1 MTQKST
7 PSWLV
12 AYLYYEEPWERFL
25 TEAVLPYA
33 EIVEQ
38 TGISDSWFFIRYWD
52 RGPHIRLRFKADSEI
67 IEKMLRPNLEEHFLN
82 YFDSVPS
89 FRTDPPY
96 PARIPDSY
104 KWLPNNSVQYDVYL
118 PELDRYGGEVGMAIA
133 ERQFALSSKLIL
145 QSMEEKGPKWSYDEA
160 LGTAIKLHLSFL
172 YAVGLDKES
181 ATSFLKF
188 FFQNWLPHSISMNP
202 DKLDPLTFQ
211 EMKKETLQQ
220 YEDAFQLQRE
230 SLVPYH
236 RVLWNGLQKGVN
248 DFGEVLLSTWVTA
261 NKSII
266 KDLKEAKNNNSL
278 VERTEDY
285 AYQRS
290 DQTPFYENL
299 WDHYADYTHMTNNRL
314 GIHNKDEGYLAYL
327 MMRSMEGLEE
337 MEQSDD
343 EEAGSLKRRNSFIS
357 LG

>member
-1 MTQKST
+1 MTQPNT
-7 PSWLV
+7 PSWLS
-12 AYLYYEEPWERFL
+12 AYLYYDEPWERFL

-38 TGISDSWFFIRYWD
+38 TGIAESWFFIRYWD
-52 RGPHIRLRFKADSEI
+52 RGPHIRLRFKTSPDI

-82 YFDSVPS
+82 YFDSAPS

-96 PARIPDSY
+96 PTRIPDSY

-118 PELDRYGGEVGMAIA
+118 PELDRYGGEEGMRIA
-133 ERQFALSSKLIL
+133 ERHFAISSKTIL
-145 QSMEEKGPKWSYDEA
+145 QSMEAAGAKWSYDDA
-160 LGTAIKLHLSFL
+160 LGTAIKLHLSFIHT
-172 YAVGLDKES
+172 AGLDKNA

-202 DKLDPLTFQ
+202 EKLDPLTFQ

-220 YEDAFQLQRE
+220 YEDAFQLQKE

-236 RVLWNGLQKGVN
+236 RILWNGLQQDVN
-248 DFGEVLLSTWVTA
+248 DFGEVLLSKWVKDNKMILGDLQVA
-261 NKSII
+261 N
-266 KDLKEAKNNNSL
+266 ANNTL
-278 VERTEDY
+278 TERTADY
-285 AYQRS
+285 AYERS
-290 DQTPFYENL
+290 DETPFYQKL
-299 WDHYADYTHMTNNRL
+299 WDHYADYMHMTNNRL

-327 MMRSMEGLEE
+327 MMRSMEELEE

-343 EEAGSLKRRNSFIS
+343 EEAGKLTRRNSFIS